1 MRTRPVTP
9 LLATDIIVELI
20 DRPSRPIVL
29 VERKNTPHGWA
40 LPGGFVDVGEEVEVA
55 AVREAREETG
65 LQVWLQSLLGVYSD
79 PARDPRGHIVSIVY
93 TAVAVGEPHA
103 DDDARTASVIDI
115 DRLPEGLVFDHA
127 KILEDYKR
135 FRKTGKTPGPHEDP
149 RGTMPDNLIALMH
162 QRRSKSS

>member
-55 AVREAREETG
+55 AMREAREETG
-65 LQVWLQSLLGVYSD
+65 LQVWLQRLLGVYSD

-103 DDDARTASVIDI
+103 DDDARTASVIDVE
-115 DRLPEGLVFDHA
+115 RLPDGLVFDHA

-135 FRKTGKTPGPHEDP
+135 FRATGALPGPLEDP
-149 RGTMPDNLIALMH
+149 RGTMPDNLVQLLRKHGA
-162 QRRSKSS
+162 QRS

>member
-40 LPGGFVDVGEEVEVA
+40 LPGGFVDVGEEVETA
-55 AVREAREETG
+55 AMREAREETG

-79 PARDPRGHIVSIVY
+79 PSRDPRGHIVSIVY

-115 DRLPEGLVFDHA
+115 EHLPEGLVFDHA

-135 FRKTGKTPGPHEDP
+135 FRKSGLVPGPLDDP
-149 RGTMPDNLIALMH
+149 RATMPSNLVALMH
-162 QRRSKSS
+162 RSTKSS

>member
-40 LPGGFVDVGEEVEVA
+40 LPGGFVDVGEEVETA
-55 AVREAREETG
+55 AMREAREETG
-65 LQVWLQSLLGVYSD
+65 LQVWLQRLLGVYSD
-79 PARDPRGHIVSIVY
+79 PTRDPRGHIVSVVY

-127 KILEDYKR
+127 KILDDYKR
-135 FRKTGKTPGPHEDP
+135 LRKHGIVPGPLDDP
-149 RGTMPDNLIALMH
+149 RGTMPDNLVALLH
-162 QRRSKSS
+162 RSTKS

>member
-40 LPGGFVDVGEEVEVA
+40 LPGGFVDVGEEVETA
-55 AVREAREETG
+55 AMREAREETG
-65 LQVWLQSLLGVYSD
+65 LQVWLQHLLGVYSD
-79 PARDPRGHIVSIVY
+79 PSRDPRGHIVSIVY
-93 TAVAVGEPHA
+93 TAVAIGEPHA

-115 DRLPEGLVFDHA
+115 ERLPEGLVFDHA

-135 FRKTGKTPGPHEDP
+135 FRKHGISPGPLSDP
-149 RGTMPDNLIALMH
+149 RGTMPENLVALMH
-162 QRRSKSS
+162 RSAKSS

>member
-40 LPGGFVDVGEEVEVA
+40 LPGGFVDVGEEVETA
-55 AVREAREETG
+55 AMREAREETG
-65 LQVWLQSLLGVYSD
+65 LQVWLQHLLGVYSD
-79 PARDPRGHIVSIVY
+79 PSRDPRGHIVSIVY
-93 TAVAVGEPHA
+93 TAVAIGEPHA

-135 FRKTGKTPGPHEDP
+135 FRKHGISPGPLSDP
-149 RGTMPDNLIALMH
+149 RGTMPENLVALMH
-162 QRRSKSS
+162 RSAKSS

>member
-65 LQVWLQSLLGVYSD
+65 LQVWLQGLLGVYSD
-79 PARDPRGHIVSIVY
+79 PSRDPRGHIVSIVY

-103 DDDARTASVIDI
+103 DDDARTASVIDLEH
-115 DRLPEGLVFDHA
+115 LPDGLVFDHK
-127 KILEDYKR
+127 KILDDYKR
-135 FRKTGKTPGPHEDP
+135 FRKTGHGPGPLDDP
-149 RGTMPDNLIALMH
+149 RGTMPDNLIAML
-162 QRRSKSS
+162 RTRSTKSS